1 MNTRRALPTVTAEQM
16 REVDRI
22 LVEEVG
28 LQLVQMMQDAAAN
41 VVGPC
46 VLVRR
51 WSPAGRPGVRSGT
64 MPGRPPRD
72 RNAVTATA
80 SRTTAPPTALR
91 ATQGLAGLVALGVLL
106 QSAFA
111 GGFLRSFYADGGA
124 LGSSLTWHELGANA
138 TFGLLAV
145 EGLVVLATPLRRRTG
160 QLVSGVLLAVLL
172 TGVIG
177 LGYVGGGAVALH
189 VPLGVL
195 AFGAALVH
203 LAYALGVGLRPGGAA
218 DA

>member
-1 MNTRRALPTVTAEQM
+1 MTT
-16 REVDRI
+16 
-22 LVEEVG
+22 
-28 LQLVQMMQDAAAN
+28 
-41 VVGPC
+41 
-46 VLVRR
+46 
-51 WSPAGRPGVRSGT
+51 SS
-64 MPGRPPRD
+64 
-72 RNAVTATA
+72 
-80 SRTTAPPTALR
+80 SRTTISSTTPSTALR
-91 ATQGLAGLVALGVLL
+91 ATQVLAVLVTLGVLV

-111 GGFLRSFYADGGA
+111 GGFLRAFYADGGA

-145 EGLVVLATPLRRRTG
+145 EGLLVLATPLRRRTG
-160 QLVSGVLLAVLL
+160 QLVSGVVLAVLL

-195 AFGAALVH
+195 SFGAALVH
-203 LAYALGVGLRPGGAA
+203 LAYALGIRLRPA